1 MSSIYRNIKE
11 LKLRLL
17 EKQLTTKLFFL
28 FWGKKAILFK
38 KKWQHHQ
45 NNVIALKSVYWNQC
59 FSVWKMVG
67 MVVRP
72 AKVLFSPF
80 CLKTKCTCD
89 LPEFPFP
96 RLLFEDLVYM
106 WSTWSPLTSSSV
118 WRPSVHVSYLK
129 SPSPLSCLKTKCTC
143 DLPEFPFPCPLFED
157 LVYMWPT
164 WIPLASSPVWRPSV
178 HVTYLNSP
186 SLVSCLKTKC
196 TYHLLK
202 VPFPP
207 LLFEDQVYMWPTWI
221 PLASSPVWRPSVHV
235 TYLKSLSLPSCLKTK
250 CTCDLLKVPFPRLLF
265 EDQVYMWP
273 TWSPLPSSPIW
284 RPSVHVTYLKS
295 PSLLSCLK
303 TKLMTG
309 DMTNLLMM
317 VDTMKK
323 ANTHRG
329 PT

>member
-1 MSSIYRNIKE
+1 MENGWRWILSPWQRKHLVLKTHFLPKMLYFLKEMSQTNFFFWLIQAPFMSSIYRDIKE

-96 RLLFEDLVYM
+96 LLLFEDLVYM

-157 LVYMWPT
+157 LVYMWHT

-186 SLVSCLKTKC
+186 SLVSC
-196 TYHLLK
+196 
-202 VPFPP
+202 
-207 LLFEDQVYMWPTWI
+207 
-221 PLASSPVWRPSVHV
+221 
-235 TYLKSLSLPSCLKTK
+235 
-250 CTCDLLKVPFPRLLF
+250 
-265 EDQVYMWP
+265 
-273 TWSPLPSSPIW
+273 
-284 RPSVHVTYLKS
+284 
-295 PSLLSCLK
+295 
-303 TKLMTG
+303 
-309 DMTNLLMM
+309 
-317 VDTMKK
+317 
-323 ANTHRG
+323 
-329 PT
+329 